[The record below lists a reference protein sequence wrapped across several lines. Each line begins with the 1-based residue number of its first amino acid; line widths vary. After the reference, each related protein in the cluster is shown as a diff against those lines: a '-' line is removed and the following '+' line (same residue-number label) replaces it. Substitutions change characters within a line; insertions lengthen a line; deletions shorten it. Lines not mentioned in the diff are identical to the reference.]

1 MKKYQIVD
9 LPGLRP
15 IEAEKGEVLVTPNA
29 KTYIIGGKSHKRGGT
44 GVIAPEGSVILSR
57 HLKLSKEVTDALI
70 GDEKEL
76 SPADI
81 AKRFPTDKYLKVI
94 EDTGTK
100 YDALA
105 KRTAQLMLN
114 KTMDKQ
120 RQIFDAQELTKQA
133 RGIAPKKKMQDG
145 GFAGVDPNP
154 DYGVGIGQGMNGEDY
169 PFVKGNPNHMQMAE
183 ARRDNF
189 APSDDYTPDQLPDNP
204 IDFMTNGPS
213 GLNAGRLFYQGWT
226 PASHNTDSV
235 QIRLPYGSASNYAQS
250 RNGQLPPQQASGE
263 FRDVNLYGFPE
274 EASGELTDPLAPSGN
289 LFSTNPFTPK
299 QGGKRDMSFLREQ
312 DPMKLYSFAERDKM
326 GYTMEDGLITVKER
340 PLSGS
345 DYFKQQAAILNSRPL
360 SKSQKAVLAKHQD
373 EISHLERY
381 GNPDGIE
388 LGRAVAMYH
397 READKIEKDR
407 FLTKFIELPDGTNVE
422 LVNATDDQIS
432 KAVKIKY
439 HNNRTGQD
447 DLVDLRDRQNQG
459 PNPTM
464 VYQAKPNV
472 APLERLPSRKLGL
485 DRPPSVPPVTPPTTP
500 PINDKGKVK
509 QTTNMMNIV
518 NGVQLGLLAA
528 DFAGVREEVPYYAYR
543 PSELAYTRYKPINT
557 KQSERAFNIL
567 KESLDG
573 SNMPESLKQAR
584 LSAAQATMTEGANQV
599 DLANY
604 QNAQANDNAN
614 INRFFDVRNQ
624 DIQREQQVNSLY
636 LDEVERR
643 RLRANQQRQVYL
655 NSAMSIWRDI
665 AQSRSDIN
673 LVNQLSRNYDYNNA
687 TGTVE
692 YQRGSTPLVVPP
704 SLAQYQRQT
713 WTN

>member
-1 MKKYQIVD
+1 MKKYQTVD

-15 IEAEKGEVLVTPNA
+15 IEAEKDEVLVTPNA
-29 KTYIIGGKSHKRGGT
+29 RTYRIGGKSHKQGGT
-44 GVIAPEGSVILSR
+44 GVIAPEGSIIFSN
-57 HLKLSKEVTDALI
+57 HLKLSEDVTDALI
-70 GDEKEL
+70 GKNKEM

-81 AKRFPTDKYLKVI
+81 ARMFPTDKFLEVLDDPGI
-94 EDTGTK
+94 K

-105 KRTAQLMLN
+105 KRTARLMLE
-114 KTMDKQ
+114 KTMDKH
-120 RQIFDAQELTKQA
+120 RQIFNAQEMTKEV
-133 RGIAPKKKMQDG
+133 RGIGTKKKMQDG
-145 GFAGVDPNP
+145 GYTGVDPN
-154 DYGVGIGQGMNGEDY
+154 DYGVGIGQDMYGQNY
-169 PFVKGNPNHMQMAE
+169 PFVKNNPNQIGVVD

-189 APSDDYTPDQLPDNP
+189 APGDYTPDQLPDNP

-213 GLNAGRLFYQGWT
+213 GLNTGRLFNQGWR
-226 PASHNTDSV
+226 PVSHNEDPV
-235 QIRLPYGSASNYAQS
+235 QIRLPYGSASNYAVAK
-250 RNGQLPPQQASGE
+250 RNGQGTGTGE
-263 FRDVNLYGFPE
+263 DFRDVNLYGFPDQ
-274 EASGELTDPLAPSGN
+274 ATGELSDPLAPSGN
-289 LFSTNPFTPK
+289 LFSTTPFTPK
-299 QGGKRDMSFLREQ
+299 AGGKRDLSFLKEQ
-312 DPMKLYSFAERDKM
+312 DPMKLFSFAERDRL
-326 GYTMEDGLITVKER
+326 GYSMEDGLITVKER

-407 FLTKFIELPDGTNVE
+407 YLTKFIELPDGSNVE
-422 LVNATDDQIS
+422 LVNATDEQIG

-439 HNNRTGQD
+439 HNKRTGQD

-464 VYQAKPNV
+464 VYQAKPNI

-485 DRPPSVPPVTPPTTP
+485 ERPPSVPPSVPPSAP

-567 KESLDG
+567 KESLDN

-584 LSAAQATMTEGANQV
+584 LAAAQSVMTEGANQI

-624 DIQREQQVNSLY
+624 DIQREQQINSLY
-636 LDEVERR
+636 FDEIERR
-643 RLRANQQRQVYL
+643 RLRANQQRQIYL
-655 NSAMSIWRDI
+655 NNAMSIWRDV
-665 AQSRSDIN
+665 AQSRNDIN
-673 LVNQLSRNYDYNNA
+673 LVNQLSRNFDYNNA
-687 TGTVE
+687 TGQVE
-692 YQRGSTPLVVPP
+692 YQRGSTPLVIPP